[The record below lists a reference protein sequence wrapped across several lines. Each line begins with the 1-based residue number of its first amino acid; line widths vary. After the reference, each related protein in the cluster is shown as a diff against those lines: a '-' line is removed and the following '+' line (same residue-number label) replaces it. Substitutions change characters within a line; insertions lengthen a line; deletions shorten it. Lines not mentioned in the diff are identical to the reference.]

1 MKKFAVVLLLI
12 VSMLTLS
19 LSACARG
26 GDDVN
31 NGNDYDDKVVTIVVG
46 IKADSTEKAY
56 LSAFSKAFNRVDK
69 SVKISVQTFADY
81 QQAMNN
87 YIATDS
93 MPDIVWCT
101 GDYHAPYSSTGHY
114 EDLTPYFE
122 RDGIDLSK
130 YYKTSIDSARL
141 TIDPKAENYNSVWF
155 MPRDYK
161 WS

>member
-1 MKKFAVVLLLI
+1 MKKLTVILLLLAFA
-12 VSMLTLS
+12 LTLA
-19 LSACARG
+19 LSACAKV
-26 GDDVN
+26 DDIN
-31 NGNDYDDKVVTIVVG
+31 EGNEYEEDAVTIVVG

-56 LSAFSKAFNRVDK
+56 LSAFSKAFNQVNK
-69 SVKISVQTFADY
+69 SIKISIQTFADY

-122 RDGIDLSK
+122 RDGIDLSQDT
-130 YYKTSIDSARL
+130 YTG
-141 TIDPKAENYNSVWF
+141 
-155 MPRDYK
+155 
-161 WS
+161 